1 MSEDKSDGKTINLNA
16 LPSCID
22 EPVKEVLTPGAKE
35 IGGFFGDLLSLATGK
50 IHFAAG
56 KDVSSRNTTYKCLKK
71 GLPKS

>member
-35 IGGFFGDLLSLATGK
+35 IGGFFGDLLSLATF
-50 IHFAAG
+50 ILPQR